1 VTIAA
6 TDRRNRT
13 RVGPSEPSTL
23 PLTVPMALPSP
34 VRSERPPAGRLTGP
48 GTVHI
53 VSGSYGAGHDAAAR
67 ELAARFR
74 SRGYR
79 VVNLDIVDMFP
90 ARMGRVLRAAYFRQ
104 LQALPGT
111 WDRLLHRL
119 EDDGVFYCGVTRALG
134 AAASARLARAL
145 ATDVLTPTGRASGT
159 GSVLVVSTHPF
170 ASQALGHLR
179 LTGRLEVPVATYLT
193 DMSVHPLWIHPG
205 VDMHLALHELPASSA
220 RTRGVR
226 AAVVGPLTALHPSR
240 AGDPLAGADRASGRA
255 RLGLPEGPRLAL
267 VTGGS
272 LGIGELEQ
280 SAHDIV
286 ATGLATPVVLCGEN
300 DGLRARLEAVP
311 GVVALGWRDD
321 VPDLLAVV
329 DCVVQNAGGFTSL
342 EALAAGV
349 PALSYRCLP
358 GHGLTNAQA
367 LHDAG
372 WVPWA
377 QTRDDLGDLLSR
389 VLAGRAR
396 TLDAAWM
403 HRTGADVVDVL
414 EDLLDAGES
423 VPVPA

>member
-6 TDRRNRT
+6 TVRRNRT
-13 RVGPSEPSTL
+13 RVAL
-23 PLTVPMALPSP
+23 PVTVPTVLSAP
-34 VRSERPPAGRLTGP
+34 VRSGRPPAGRLTGP
-48 GTVHI
+48 DIVHI

-67 ELAARFR
+67 ELAERFR

-79 VVNLDIVDMFP
+79 VVTLDIVDMFP

-104 LQALPGT
+104 LQAVPGT
-111 WDRLLHRL
+111 WDWLLRRL
-119 EDDGVFYCGVTRALG
+119 EADGLFYRGVIRALG
-134 AAASARLARAL
+134 AAAGPRLARAL
-145 ATDVLTPTGRASGT
+145 ATEAHTQDQRASGT
-159 GSVLVVSTHPF
+159 GSALVVSTHPF

-179 LTGRLEVPVATYLT
+179 LKGRLEVPTATYLT
-193 DMSVHPLWIHPG
+193 DMSVHPLWVHPG
-205 VDMHLALHELPASSA
+205 VDLHLALHELPASAA
-220 RTRGVR
+220 RARGVR
-226 AAVVGPLTALHPSR
+226 AAVVGPLTASHP
-240 AGDPLAGADRASGRA
+240 ACVGDHLACDDLASDRA
-255 RLGLPEGPRLAL
+255 RLGLPASSRLAL

-280 SAHDIV
+280 SAHDIA
-286 ATGLATPVVLCGEN
+286 ATGLAIPVVLCGEN
-300 DGLRARLEAVP
+300 DALRARLEAVP

-321 VPDLLAVV
+321 VPELLAVV

-377 QTRDDLGDLLSR
+377 QTRDDLADLLSGVLSGR
-389 VLAGRAR
+389 VR
-396 TLDAAWM
+396 TLDAAWL

-414 EDLLDAGES
+414 EDLLTAGQS

>member
-1 VTIAA
+1 VSIAA
-6 TDRRNRT
+6 TVRRNRT
-13 RVGPSEPSTL
+13 RVARSAPSTV
-23 PLTVPMALPSP
+23 TVPLALSSP
-34 VRSERPPAGRLTGP
+34 ERSDLSRAGRLTGP
-48 GTVHI
+48 ATVHI

-79 VVNLDIVDMFP
+79 VVTLDVVDMFP

-104 LQALPGT
+104 LQAVPGT
-111 WDRLLHRL
+111 WDWLLRRL
-119 EDDGVFYCGVTRALG
+119 EADGVFYRGVTRALG
-134 AAASARLARAL
+134 AAAASRLAQAL
-145 ATDVLTPTGRASGT
+145 TTDAVTPVGRISAT

-170 ASQALGHLR
+170 ASQALGRLR
-179 LTGRLEVPVATYLT
+179 LRGRLSTPVATYLT

-205 VDMHLALHELPASSA
+205 VDVHLALHELPASAA
-220 RTRGVR
+220 RARGVR
-226 AAVVGPLTALHPSR
+226 AEVVGPLTVSHPTR
-240 AGDPLAGADRASGRA
+240 LVDTPDGADRASGRA
-255 RLGLPEGPRLAL
+255 RLGLPESSRLAL

-280 SAHDIV
+280 SAHDIA
-286 ATGLATPVVLCGEN
+286 ATALATPVVLCGEN
-300 DGLRARLEAVP
+300 DALRARLEAVP

-321 VPDLLAVV
+321 VPALMAVV

-377 QTRDDLGDLLSR
+377 QTRDDLADLLSG

-396 TLDAAWM
+396 TLDTAWL
-403 HRTGADVVDVL
+403 HRTCADVVDVL
-414 EDLLDAGES
+414 EDLVDADQP